1 MNCRSVAEQV
11 WTIAAWPLPPKRS
24 TNEPTAK
31 IARASPAAAEKR
43 GFTAPIVGDV
53 PPGAPS
59 PVRGSAVEQTA
70 QSSYSPEA
78 GRRGMGR
85 SPHWLFGAAG
95 GGVSPPGRGAP
106 RARPPHEPYL
116 G

>member
-85 SPHWLFGAAG
+85 SRHWLVAAAVAVFALAGAGAQAAG
-95 GGVSPPGRGAP
+95 PPD
-106 RARPPHEPYL
+106 EP
-116 G
+116 